1 MSTLGLPFIDVLA
14 SVDVVLTKPG
24 YGTYTEAVCN
34 GVPVLTIE
42 RPDWPETA
50 VLNRWVQQ
58 YGHIEVMT
66 REHFYKGT
74 FASKLKTLLATSSR
88 PGVEPAGVTQA
99 ADHIQSLLH
108 RSAVVCED

>member
-1 MSTLGLPFIDVLA
+1 VLV

-34 GVPVLTIE
+34 AVPVLSIE

-58 YGHIEVMT
+58 HSHLELMT
-66 REHFYKGT
+66 REQFYKGT
-74 FASKLKTLLATSSR
+74 FAPQVKALLAKDPV
-88 PGVEPAGVTQA
+88 PGMQPSGISQA
-99 ADHIQSLLH
+99 AELIQSLLPADSH
-108 RSAVVCED
+108 APGTDLSA